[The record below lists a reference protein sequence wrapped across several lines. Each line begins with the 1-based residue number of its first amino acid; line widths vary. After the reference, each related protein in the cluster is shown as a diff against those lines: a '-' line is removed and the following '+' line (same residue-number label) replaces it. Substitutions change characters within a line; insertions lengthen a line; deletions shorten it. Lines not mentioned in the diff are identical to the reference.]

1 MKRFGKPATSLK
13 LYLITVC
20 CALAVLFFIPC
31 PLALADE
38 SRQDTAIIMVAKTL
52 GRLGEKDLAK
62 RFLDD
67 YFSNGR
73 VKIEALGGEGVNAET
88 GPEGLFGSGENIMT
102 LDDSILKQADAK
114 RIWEKRPYSRALD
127 TVGWAVTVYHEY
139 IHMGQKNPQNIPRDE
154 DPAWQETD
162 RAIARWCERLKN
174 ELDNLKNEPASG
186 MKGDK
191 LQELEDILLHL
202 KSQSG
207 LFKEAVPRNIRDGK
221 LSAGLTWEYPG
232 LVTKIDGIIQ
242 DVQAEITRNKSALQT
257 TASSSGPGWKLQ
269 SVTTANLKVNEDRE
283 WYWNHKFTLSD
294 GHGSGGLSWKDSY
307 NSGSV
312 SFQASWT
319 GLSPTLLPGTKVPVV
334 FNLSTSAS
342 QTGGYRNMGGG
353 LYLKVN
359 GMKIGDDVKNGGSTD
374 SLPPPTTEKREF
386 DVPTGKDGDVMEI
399 FISYGNNAGSGNII
413 YKYVYSGSAPSQ
425 GASGPVGNGSTGGTK
440 VKVNGVDIN
449 FDVPPVIESGRTL
462 VPLRKIAE
470 ALGCNV
476 KWNDTNKTI
485 LLEKG
490 NTHVYLQVNST
501 AAKVN
506 GKAKKLDVPPRIT
519 QGRTLLPLRFL
530 AEALGLKV
538 GYDKTSQTITISR

>member
-1 MKRFGKPATSLK
+1 MKRFGKPVISLK
-13 LYLITVC
+13 LHVIIIC

-52 GRLGEKDLAK
+52 GRLGEKDLAEH
-62 RFLDD
+62 FLDD
-67 YFSNGR
+67 YFNNGR
-73 VKIEALGGEGVNAET
+73 VKIEDLGEEGVNAET
-88 GPEGLFGSGENIMT
+88 GPEGLFGSGENVMT
-102 LDDSILKQADAK
+102 LDDSILNQADAK
-114 RIWEKRPYSRALD
+114 RIWEKRPYSEALN

-162 RAIARWCERLKN
+162 KAIARWCERLKN
-174 ELDNLKNEPASG
+174 ELDDLKNEPASG

-221 LSAGLTWEYPG
+221 LSDGLTWEYPG
-232 LVTKIDGIIQ
+232 LGTKIDGIIQ
-242 DVQAEITRNKSALQT
+242 DVRAEITRNKTALQT
-257 TASSSGPGWKLQ
+257 PSSGTGWKLQ
-269 SVTTANLKVNEDRE
+269 SVTTANLKVHEDSE

-294 GHGSGGLSWKDSY
+294 GHGSGGLSWKDSS

-319 GLSPTLLPGTKVPVV
+319 GLSPTLQPGTKVSVI

-342 QTGGYRNMGGG
+342 QSGGYRNMGGW
-353 LYLKVN
+353 LYLKIN
-359 GMKIGDDVKNGGSTD
+359 GMKIGDDVKNSGSTD

-399 FISYGNNAGSGNII
+399 LIFYHNNAGSGDII

-425 GASGPVGNGSTGGTK
+425 GASGPAGNGSTGGIK

-449 FDVPPVIESGRTL
+449 FDVPPAIESGRTL
-462 VPLRKIAE
+462 VPLRKITE

-476 KWNDTNKTI
+476 KWDAANKTI

-490 NTHVYLQVNST
+490 NMQVYLQVNST
-501 AAKVN
+501 TAKVN
-506 GKAKKLDVPPRIT
+506 GKTKKLDVPPRIT

-530 AEALGLKV
+530 AEELGLKV